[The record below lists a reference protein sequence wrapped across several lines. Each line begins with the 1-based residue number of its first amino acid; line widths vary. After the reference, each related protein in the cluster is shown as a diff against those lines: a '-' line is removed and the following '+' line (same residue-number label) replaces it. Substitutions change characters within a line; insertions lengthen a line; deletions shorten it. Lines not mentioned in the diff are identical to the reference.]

1 MKKPPDSLFQK
12 GNTFGRG
19 RPQGSRNKT
28 TIALQKILDGHGE
41 SITKKCALLA
51 LQGNPMALRL
61 CMERLIPPRKE
72 HPVKLKLARVT
83 TAAETSEAVSDVLQA
98 VVEGQ
103 LLPSEAETIT
113 TILDVKRRA
122 IETHEHDKRIDV
134 IESQRGDRRQEDDLI
149 YRPPKAA

>member
-1 MKKPPDSLFQK
+1 MKKPPDSLFKK

-19 RPQGSRNKT
+19 RPQGSRNRA
-28 TIALQKILDGHGE
+28 TIAMQEILDGHGE

-51 LQGNPMALRL
+51 LQGDPTALRL

-72 HPVKLKLARVT
+72 HPIKLKLARVT
-83 TAAETSEAVSDVLQA
+83 TAAEISEAVSNVIEA

-103 LLPSEAETIT
+103 LLPSEAEAIT
-113 TILDVKRRA
+113 SILDVKRRA
-122 IETHEHDKRIDV
+122 IDTHEHHKRIDV
-134 IESQRGDRRQEDDLI
+134 LESHGGDRRKEGDLI